1 MNQASNRPSG
11 RVESD
16 RELPAD
22 FNPSDN
28 GSSPPPSSFGR
39 ERSRVTAVYVTNLVA
54 QLSPRDQAIVR
65 DLARVRILTGAQLE
79 RLHFHEL
86 APANRDRAR
95 RRVLNRLISWRIVT
109 TLSRRVGGVR
119 AGSHG
124 LIYSL
129 DTAGQRVLLL
139 LDHEDK
145 QRARRPWTP
154 GMLFLA
160 HTLAVAELY
169 VSLRE
174 AERTGHLELSAF
186 LAEPACWQRTASLG
200 TIKPDA
206 YALVAFGDVEDAW
219 WLEIDQ
225 GTESPATLRRKLSL
239 YVLAAQAGVVGPHE
253 ILPRVLVTVPDVRRF
268 KTAQGIVAEL
278 GPAAQRLILVTLHNQ
293 AAEFVAKILHA

>member
-1 MNQASNRPSG
+1 MSQASDRPSG
-11 RVESD
+11 RVESN

-39 ERSRVTAVYVTNLVA
+39 KRSRVTAVYVTNLVT
-54 QLSPRDQAIVR
+54 QLSPRDQTIVR
-65 DLARVRILTGAQLE
+65 DLARVRILTGNQLE

-124 LIYSL
+124 LVYSL
-129 DTAGQRVLLL
+129 DTAGQRVLRL
-139 LDHEDK
+139 LDREDK
-145 QRARRPWTP
+145 QPARRPWTP
-154 GMLFLA
+154 GTLFLA

-174 AERTGHLELSAF
+174 AERAGRLELSAF

-239 YVLAAQAGVVGPHE
+239 YVLAVQAGVVGPHE
-253 ILPRVLVTVPDVRRF
+253 ILPRVLVTVPDERRLNAVRE
-268 KTAQGIVAEL
+268 IVAEL
-278 GPAAQRLILVTLHNQ
+278 GPPAERLVSVTMHNQ
-293 AAEFVAKILHA
+293 AVEFVAKILHA